1 MDAVKE
7 YAFEFF
13 GRVAFFAGATM
24 MAVKASV
31 GVTSGALSLGAWV
44 SSPEFLWF
52 LFALAMGLQAIF
64 GVNRK
69 LTAHRPEL
77 TGFVHWNYLILGLL
91 FFLLSLYYAFF
102 VKPSYQILP

>member
-1 MDAVKE
+1 MDAVKQ
-7 YAFEFF
+7 YALEFY
-13 GRVAFFAGATM
+13 GRVALFAGASM

-31 GVTSGALSLGAWV
+31 GVTSGAQSLRAWV

-52 LFALAMGLQAIF
+52 LFALTVGLQAIF

-69 LTAHRPEL
+69 LIERRPEL
-77 TGFVHWNYLILGLL
+77 TGFVHWNYLILGLMY
-91 FFLLSLYYAFF
+91 FLLSLFYAFF

>member
-1 MDAVKE
+1 MNAVQQHTL
-7 YAFEFF
+7 EFF
-13 GRVAFFAGATM
+13 GRVAFFAGASM

-31 GVTSGALSLGAWV
+31 GVTSGSLSLGAWV

-69 LTAHRPEL
+69 LIARRPEL
-77 TGFVHWNYLILGLL
+77 TGFVHWNYLALGVLY
-91 FFLLSLYYAFF
+91 FLLSLFYSFF